1 MAKIGVNVKLDAQ
14 LKAEF
19 EAFCSQLGM
28 TMTDA
33 FTLFATKV
41 VRDWQV
47 PFALARTP
55 LHVVLSARPEICPSS
70 CWDKAF

>member
-33 FTLFATKV
+33 FTLFATKPGK
-41 VRDWQV
+41 VRFEQY
-47 PFALARTP
+47 ARKRRVLTRV
-55 LHVVLSARPEICPSS
+55 HVDVAAE
-70 CWDKAF
+70 

>member
-47 PFALARTP
+47 PFALALPPSEARTDRT
-55 LHVVLSARPEICPSS
+55 AITGQPSDPS
-70 CWDKAF
+70 

>member
-19 EAFCSQLGM
+19 EAFCSQLGL

-41 VRDWQV
+41 VHDWQV
-47 PFALARTP
+47 PFALALPPSEARTDSP
-55 LHVVLSARPEICPSS
+55 ATSGQPSAPS
-70 CWDKAF
+70 

>member
-19 EAFCSQLGM
+19 EALCSQLGM

-47 PFALARTP
+47 PFALALPPSEARTD
-55 LHVVLSARPEICPSS
+55 RPAITGQPSDPS
-70 CWDKAF
+70 

>member
-14 LKAEF
+14 LKAKF
-19 EAFCSQLGM
+19 EAFCSELGL

-47 PFALARTP
+47 PFALALPQSEARTGSP
-55 LHVVLSARPEICPSS
+55 ATSGKPSDLS
-70 CWDKAF
+70 

>member
-19 EAFCSQLGM
+19 EAFCSELGL

-47 PFALARTP
+47 PFALALP
-55 LHVVLSARPEICPSS
+55 VM
-70 CWDKAF
+70 K